1 MNAMG
6 KRMGGPATSRV
17 SRRICKPGGLLQSV
31 LAGLVAAS
39 LSACGKEPPM
49 QAPPAPEVAVQTVDS
64 RPVPLEL
71 TYMARTV
78 GSREV
83 EVRARVGGMLLQRRY
98 QEGSRVQQGQ
108 PMFLIDPEPVRARAA
123 AAQAEVAVAQARR
136 EEARLQKERIVPLFE
151 RNAVSQ
157 SRRDEV
163 VSLFDV
169 AQANLIA
176 AQSNL
181 VMAQLELEY
190 TDVRAPISGLTS
202 REALSEGSLVKAG
215 QDASLLTR
223 IVQVDPLYVE
233 FSVPQTEAALIRE
246 ALAATG
252 EAPAPGVTLLVDN
265 GEKYPDSAQ
274 VTFVDNAVDTRS
286 GTVRVRA
293 VLSNPQGRLIP
304 GQFVRARVEDV
315 SLSNVVAIPR
325 KAVMSSAQGPFVWLV
340 GAQQEIELRPVQLGR
355 TLGNNIIVT
364 GGLESGERYVVEG
377 VLKVQPGIQVNAVSV
392 DASIRQVEAGAKPAE
407 GEA

>member
-1 MNAMG
+1 
-6 KRMGGPATSRV
+6 
-17 SRRICKPGGLLQSV
+17 
-31 LAGLVAAS
+31 
-39 LSACGKEPPM
+39 
-49 QAPPAPEVAVQTVDS
+49 
-64 RPVPLEL
+64 
-71 TYMARTV
+71 
-78 GSREV
+78 
-83 EVRARVGGMLLQRRY
+83 
-98 QEGSRVQQGQ
+98 
-108 PMFLIDPEPVRARAA
+108 
-123 AAQAEVAVAQARR
+123 
-136 EEARLQKERIVPLFE
+136 

-274 VTFVDNAVDTRS
+274 VPFVDNAVDTRS

-340 GAQQEIELRPVQLGR
+340 GAQQKIELRPVQLGR
-355 TLGNNIIVT
+355 TLGN
-364 GGLESGERYVVEG
+364 
-377 VLKVQPGIQVNAVSV
+377 
-392 DASIRQVEAGAKPAE
+392 
-407 GEA
+407 